1 MPRIELTQVSCTY
14 RKASRVALRNVSLSI
29 PDGVTGIVGPNGAG
43 KTTLF
48 RAILGLV
55 SPMEGR
61 VAIDNEPPRQYLR
74 RKPVGLIPDGPA
86 FDGYLTTG
94 DFLEGLAALMP
105 GAPTTNRT
113 SPVNIAHLWD
123 TRLDSMSLGERRRV
137 ELAAAL
143 LGEPD
148 LLLLDEPTNGLD
160 PLAIIRLRD
169 DLLSQEQAR
178 GRNTLI
184 ASHHLD
190 ELQRVVNR
198 ILVLRDGEVTGMWE
212 RDDALREFGSF
223 DEMFKSLMLDS
234 ILPPGTTR

>member
-1 MPRIELTQVSCTY
+1 
-14 RKASRVALRNVSLSI
+14 VALRNVSLSI